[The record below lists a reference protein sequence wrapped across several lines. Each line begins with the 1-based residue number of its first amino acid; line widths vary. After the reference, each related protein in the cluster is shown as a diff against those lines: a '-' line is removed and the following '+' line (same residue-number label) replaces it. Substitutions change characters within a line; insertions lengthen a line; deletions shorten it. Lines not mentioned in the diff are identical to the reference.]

1 MSVLHGRAAELAAV
15 DRIVRAAR
23 EGGSGTLV
31 LRGEPGI
38 GKSALLD
45 HAAAAAEDLRAPR
58 DDGIQSAG
66 LRVLRGC
73 GIESE
78 AELPFAGLH
87 LLLRP
92 ALDGLS
98 LLPAPQRLAL
108 ESAFGLGPAVP
119 ADRMLVGLAV
129 LSLLS
134 ELATRAP
141 LLCLVDDAQW
151 LDRPSAEAL
160 LFAARRLGAESTS
173 MIFAARDGRPAFA
186 APGLPSLTLT
196 GLGPEDAAAL
206 VDERDATLAPEVRA
220 RVLAEAAGNPLALI
234 ELPLALDADTPG
246 PLPLTDRLQAAF
258 HGQVARLPAPTRD
271 LLLLAAAD
279 DSGDLAVVL
288 RASPH
293 DVRHLPPAVEA
304 GLIRLDEAD
313 RRIAFRHPLVR
324 AAVYRGATL
333 DQRLDAHRALAESLA
348 GTERAD
354 LRAWHLAAAATGTDE
369 RAADELER
377 AAAQAAA
384 RNGHSAAAAAYERAA
399 ELSPHARGRLF
410 VQAAEAALA
419 AGDLDAARALAERA
433 RPETRDAPL
442 SRRLARAQAA
452 ALSGQ
457 GAFRQANLVLIGQVA
472 AGGADDPDAALAT
485 LMDAVGNAWFAGDR
499 DMVARTA
506 DQLDAIGGGAGAF
519 RLVQDWIV
527 ALALERSTDGLPPM
541 AEVVAAARR
550 GRAGPLHLMHIAGLG
565 LIAGLDY
572 QAYHLMAEV
581 TAGCRAQGKIGLLP
595 PALYHLAI
603 TESALGRHRDA
614 AGSATEAVTIADDT
628 GQWQWS
634 SLSAGVLAY
643 LAAVEGDEERCRD
656 LAART
661 RSPAGEKIF
670 SPGAPRAGWALGLLD
685 LAHGRAERALEHLER
700 VAEGP
705 ARHQLPGQRCA
716 PDLVEAAVRLGS
728 PERAAGPYQ
737 SFRELA
743 GRLRRAAVG
752 ALAERCAAL
761 LEPDAEPHF
770 RAALHL
776 HEQDSRTFEH
786 ARTELLYGEWLRRA
800 RRKSEARTHLTAA
813 LERFDRVG
821 ARPWAERADAEL
833 HATGLTI
840 RRAAPGVLAALT
852 PQELQIVRLA
862 AQGLSNRDI
871 AAQLFISPRTVGH
884 HLYKAFPK
892 LGVASRTDL
901 AALPLHD

>member
-1 MSVLHGRAAELAAV
+1 MLHGRSSELAAV
-15 DRIVRAAR
+15 DRLVRAAR
-23 EGGSGTLV
+23 DGGSGALV

-45 HAAAAAEDLRAPR
+45 NAASGA
-58 DDGIQSAG
+58 DGM
-66 LRVLRGC
+66 RVLRGC
-73 GIESE
+73 GIEFE

-92 ALDGLS
+92 ALDGLAG
-98 LLPAPQRLAL
+98 LPEPQRRAL

-134 ELATRAP
+134 ELAADVP

-160 LFAARRLGAESTS
+160 LFAARRLGAESTA
-173 MIFAARDGRPAFA
+173 MIFAARDGRPAFI

-196 GLGPEDAAAL
+196 GLAPEAAAAL
-206 VDERDATLAPEVRA
+206 VDERDATLPPDVRA

-234 ELPLALDADTPG
+234 ELPLVLDAGTSG

-279 DSGDLAVVL
+279 DSGELAVIL
-288 RASPH
+288 RAAPH
-293 DVRHLPPAVEA
+293 DVRHLPPAIEA
-304 GLIRLDEAD
+304 GLVRLDEAD
-313 RRIAFRHPLVR
+313 RRLAFRHPLVR
-324 AAVYRGATL
+324 AAVYQGATL
-333 DQRLDAHRALAESLA
+333 DQRLAAHRALAEALA

-369 RAADELER
+369 RAAAELER
-377 AAAQAAA
+377 AATQAAE

-410 VQAAEAALA
+410 VQAAESALA
-419 AGDLDAARALAERA
+419 AGELDRARTLAERA
-433 RPETRDAPL
+433 RPEVRGTPL
-442 SRRLARAQAA
+442 GRRLARALAA

-457 GAFRQANLVLIGQVA
+457 GAFRQANLVLIEQVA
-472 AGGADDPDAALAT
+472 AGRDDDPDAALGT

-506 DQLDAIGGGAGAF
+506 DQLDAIGGGAGPL

-527 ALALERSTDGLPPM
+527 SLAMERSTEGLPPM
-541 AEVVAAARR
+541 GEVVAAARR
-550 GRAGPLHLMHIAGLG
+550 GHARPLHLMHIAGLG

-572 QAYHLMAEV
+572 QAYDLMAEV
-581 TAGCRAQGKIGLLP
+581 TAETRAAGKIGLLP
-595 PALYHLAI
+595 PALYHLAVA
-603 TESALGRHRDA
+603 ESTLGRHRDA
-614 AGSATEAVTIADDT
+614 AGSATEALTIAEDT

-643 LAAVEGDEERCRD
+643 LAAVEGDEERCRA

-661 RSPAGEKIF
+661 RSSNGKIF
-670 SPGAPRAGWALGLLD
+670 SPGAPRADWALGLLD

-728 PERAAGPYQ
+728 PERAAEPYRR
-737 SFRELA
+737 FAELA
-743 GRLRRAAVG
+743 RRLRRAAVG

-761 LEPDAEPHF
+761 LEPGAEDHY
-770 RAALHL
+770 RAALRL

-800 RRKSEARTHLTAA
+800 RRKAEARTHLTAA

-840 RRAAPGVLAALT
+840 RRAAPGVLAGLT

-892 LGVASRTDL
+892 LGVASRGEL
-901 AALPLHD
+901 AGLPLHE

>member
-1 MSVLHGRAAELAAV
+1 MLHGRSSELAAV
-15 DRIVRAAR
+15 DRLVRVAR
-23 EGGSGTLV
+23 AGGSGVLV
-31 LRGEPGI
+31 VRGEPGI

-45 HAAAAAEDLRAPR
+45 SAATAAAA
-58 DDGIQSAG
+58 GM
-66 LRVLRGC
+66 RVLRGC
-73 GIESE
+73 GIEFE

-92 ALDGLS
+92 VLDGVAG
-98 LLPAPQRLAL
+98 LPAPQRRAL

-129 LSLLS
+129 LSLVS
-134 ELATRAP
+134 ELAADVP

-160 LFAARRLGAESTS
+160 LFAARRLGAESTA

-186 APGLPSLTLT
+186 APGLPSLSLT
-196 GLGPEDAAAL
+196 GLAPEDAAAL
-206 VDERDATLAPEVRA
+206 VDERDATLAPDVRA

-234 ELPLALDADTPG
+234 ELPLVLDAGTCG
-246 PLPLTDRLQAAF
+246 PLPLTDRLQSAF
-258 HGQVARLPAPTRD
+258 HGQVARLPAPTRE

-279 DSGDLAVVL
+279 DSGELTVIL
-288 RASPH
+288 RAASH
-293 DVRHLPPAVEA
+293 DVRHLPPAIEA
-304 GLIRLDEAD
+304 GLVRLDEAD

-324 AAVYRGATL
+324 AAVYQGATL
-333 DQRLDAHRALAESLA
+333 DQRLAAHRALADALA

-369 RAADELER
+369 RAAAELER
-377 AAAQAAA
+377 AAAQAAE
-384 RNGHSAAAAAYERAA
+384 RNGHAAAAAAYERAA
-399 ELSPHARGRLF
+399 ELSPPARGRLF

-419 AGDLDAARALAERA
+419 AGELDRARTLAERA
-433 RPETRDAPL
+433 RPELRDTPPPSARPETRDTPL
-442 SRRLARAQAA
+442 NRRCARALAA

-457 GAFRQANLVLIGQVA
+457 GAFRQANLVLIEQVA
-472 AGGADDPDAALAT
+472 AGRDDDPDAALGT

-506 DQLDAIGGGAGAF
+506 DQLDAIGGGAGPF

-527 ALALERSTDGLPPM
+527 SLAMERSTEGLPPM
-541 AEVVAAARR
+541 GEVVAAARR
-550 GRAGPLHLMHIAGLG
+550 GHARPLHLMHIAGLG

-572 QAYHLMAEV
+572 QAYDLTAEV
-581 TAGCRAQGKIGLLP
+581 TAESRAAGTIGLLP
-595 PALYHLAI
+595 PALYHLAVA
-603 TESALGRHRDA
+603 ESTLGRHRDA
-614 AGSATEAVTIADDT
+614 AGSATEALTIAEDT

-643 LAAVEGDEERCRD
+643 LAAIEGDEERCRA
-656 LAART
+656 LADRT
-661 RSPAGEKIF
+661 RSSSDGKIF
-670 SPGAPRAGWALGLLD
+670 SPGAPRADWALGLLD

-728 PERAAGPYQ
+728 PERVAEPYRR
-737 SFRELA
+737 FAELA
-743 GRLRRAAVG
+743 RRLRRSAVG

-761 LEPDAEPHF
+761 LEPGAEEHY

-800 RRKSEARTHLTAA
+800 RRKAEARTHLTAA

-840 RRAAPGVLAALT
+840 RRAAPGVLAELT

-892 LGVASRTDL
+892 LGVASRAEL
-901 AALPLHD
+901 AGLPLHD